1 MSNLTGDSRDLP
13 KTMISAIVPA
23 AGMSTRMGSQNKLLL
38 SYRGKSLIEHAV
50 DALLASDVS
59 EIIVVIG
66 FEAENVEAKLAGRS
80 VKFIVNPG
88 YQEGM
93 STSIKAGV
101 QAVSSEA
108 KAIMIYLADQPL
120 LTCADINQIAAAFQT
135 AKAEGKNIV
144 VPFHQGQRGN
154 PVIMDA
160 TFKEAIT
167 EVSGDVGCR
176 KVIKTNPDQVFVLE
190 METDHVVRDVDTME
204 EFLTLDN

>member
-101 QAVSSEA
+101 QAVSPEA

-120 LTCADINQIAAAFQT
+120 LTCADINQIAAAFRT

-144 VPFHQGQRGN
+144 VPFHKGQRGN